1 MKRILTVLLFGL
13 CFAVPVLALAQDT
26 PTPEFPTE
34 TPFIS
39 ETETPF
45 ETATALP
52 TETITPS
59 PTPTPDPVP
68 EPEPPKPIDW
78 NLIIPWIGAAI
89 LVICIGG
96 FTVLRTAL
104 VQLGRSVPLPAWEV
118 GKSVTNTFYEQLM
131 KLFGKTDNTVD
142 DYLGAEA
149 GKKLED
155 YFKEVERLRAEVAG
169 LQSQVA
175 TNSSD
180 IAYSAR
186 QASNPPM
193 GSPPGG

>member
-13 CFAVPVLALAQDT
+13 CFAVSVPALAQDT
-26 PTPEFPTE
+26 STAEFPTE

-39 ETETPF
+39 ETATPI
-45 ETATALP
+45 ETATESP
-52 TETITPS
+52 TETATVTPS
-59 PTPTPDPVP
+59 PTPVPPVD
-68 EPEPPKPIDW
+68 PEPPTPIDW

-131 KLFGKTDNTVD
+131 KLFGRTPTPID
-142 DYLGAEA
+142 DYVGAE
-149 GKKLED
+149 GRKKLDD
-155 YFKEVERLRAEVAG
+155 YFKEVEELRAKLDAVEAQG
-169 LQSQVA
+169 NKNAENLVA
-175 TNSSD
+175 TN
-180 IAYSAR
+180 
-186 QASNPPM
+186 QAVSQVISNR
-193 GSPPGG
+193 